1 MNSFF
6 SSIKIKFIKN
16 FEKLTYPYKQ
26 WRGKT
31 FRLELESRAKY
42 NNVFFT

>member
-26 WRGKT
+26 WMKRKT
-31 FRLELESRAKY
+31 RAVMNY
-42 NNVFFT
+42 D